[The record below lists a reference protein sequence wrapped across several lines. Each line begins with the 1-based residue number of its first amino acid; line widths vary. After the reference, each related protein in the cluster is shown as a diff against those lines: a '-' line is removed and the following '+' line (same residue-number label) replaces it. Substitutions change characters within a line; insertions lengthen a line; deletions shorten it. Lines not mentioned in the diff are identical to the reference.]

1 MDMFISTW
9 IILVAGL
16 VFAIPMIYLRVKDHT
31 KLEDETVYVHFI
43 FYMISKMI
51 QCAFSG
57 YVWMTLGIW
66 STLTK
71 LHATDKITCVH

>member
-16 VFAIPMIYLRVKDHT
+16 VFAFPMIYSRVKDHT
-31 KLEDETVYVHFI
+31 KLEDETVYVHFL
-43 FYMISKMI
+43 FYMISKI
-51 QCAFSG
+51 ICALSG

-71 LHATDKITCVH
+71 LQATDSNMCSLS